1 MMTIEIIIAYA
12 SAILPIPLMILGLVA
27 LYKFIKCCNKYLDKD

>member
-1 MMTIEIIIAYA
+1 MMTMAVISNIIFGIVRFT
-12 SAILPIPLMILGLVA
+12 LMCMGCVA